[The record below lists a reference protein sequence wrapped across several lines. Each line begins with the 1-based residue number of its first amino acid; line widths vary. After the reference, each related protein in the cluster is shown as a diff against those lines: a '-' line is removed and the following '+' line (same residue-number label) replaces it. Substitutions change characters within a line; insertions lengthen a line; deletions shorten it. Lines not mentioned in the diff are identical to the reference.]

1 MKKTLFI
8 TAIALLTLSIV
19 SCHKEE
25 DDNGRNGG
33 NGNTG
38 NIVSGV
44 YVDLGL
50 PSGVKWKDENENG
63 GLYGYDAIRKYGDQV
78 PTKEMYEELMEQ
90 CEWNWIEEEGFVG
103 YKVTGPNGNHI
114 KLPANGCEILGEG
127 VVWVGTSGIYW
138 TSSPLG
144 SHLSWCLC
152 FYSSFMVVQDCDHG
166 SASAARSARGLRY
179 IGRSLRL
186 VQIGDQTVYDV
197 PAEKRYVELVY
208 GNSPSTTWQHIELD
222 TIRKYN
228 ADNTIDSIF
237 MIADHYNQ
245 FSTLP
250 TSSLQV
256 LINYLRERKNIN
268 PNKVWGKGEMQLG
281 NQATINNPEIVRFF
295 ADTLGYTV
303 TYNYGN

>member
-8 TAIALLTLSIV
+8 TAISLLTLSIV

-78 PTKEMYEELMEQ
+78 PTKEMYEELVEQ
-90 CEWNWIEEEGFVG
+90 CEWVWVNDNGFVG
-103 YKVTGPNGNHI
+103 YKVTGPNGKYI
-114 KLPANGCEILGEG
+114 KLPAKGCETISWGVMSVDALG
-127 VVWVGTSGIYW
+127 VYW
-138 TSSPLG
+138 TSSPFG
-144 SHLSWCLC
+144 SHLSWYLNISS
-152 FYSSFMVVQDCDHG
+152 YSTRIMDGNHG
-166 SASAARSARGLRY
+166 SASSGGGQRY

-208 GNSPSTTWQHIELD
+208 GDDDETQWQHLELD
-222 TIRKYN
+222 TIRKYSN
-228 ADNTIDSIF
+228 DNTVDTIF
-237 MIADHYNQ
+237 MIADYYNQ
-245 FSTLP
+245 FSTNSTNGLKY
-250 TSSLQV
+250 
-256 LINYLRERKNIN
+256 LINLLRERKNIN
-268 PNKVWGKGEMQLG
+268 PNKVWGKGELMLD
-281 NQATINNPEIVRFF
+281 ADAVRDNPEIIRFY
-295 ADTLGYTV
+295 ADTLKYTV
-303 TYNYGN
+303 TYYGK